1 MPRSTKSRSTYK
13 RPDDVSDEFPD
24 GAIKLSTRLLPA
36 TDDGEAERVCI
47 EGDRLSLEYLGK
59 MILAQAAFP
68 HDCSYEISPKSA
80 GSAFFG
86 RRVKVGIIIH
96 RLPCMNPKPKVAQ
109 NPAKR
114 KKLPEK

>member
-1 MPRSTKSRSTYK
+1 MPRNTRARPAYK

-24 GAIKLSTRLLPA
+24 GAIKLFTKLLPA
-36 TDDGEAERVCI
+36 TDDGEAERLCI

-68 HDCSYEISPKSA
+68 LDCSYEISPKSA

-86 RRVKVGIIIH
+86 RRAKVGIIIH
-96 RLPCMNPKPKVAQ
+96 RLPCMNPKPKR
-109 NPAKR
+109 N
-114 KKLPEK
+114 KLPEK